1 MSGIIQRQNPAPR
14 QNSILQTIPQRSIA
28 IAGIALLGV
37 GGAMTYGWM
46 QMAAM
51 KEEAPPVARPEI
63 KTVTALGRLEPEG
76 TVVNLSAPTSSQG
89 NRVERL
95 LVKEGDRVQAGQVI
109 AILDSHDQRKAAL
122 EEAKQQVNVAQAR
135 LDTVRAGAKQGEID
149 AQKAEINRLK
159 ADRQGTI
166 DAQVATVARLQLEL
180 QNAQADFDRYQS
192 LYEEG
197 AISASER
204 DRRRLAVDTAQALVQ
219 EAQVTLNRLR
229 STTPPD
235 LNRARATLDRIAEVR
250 PVDVRSAQVE
260 VKRAI
265 AIRQQAQ
272 ASLAQAVVRSP
283 IAGEVLDIH
292 TRAGEVVSTDGIAEI
307 GQTDRMRAIAEV
319 YQSDVG
325 RVQVGQRARVSSNA
339 LSEELTGTVTRVGS
353 QVRRQTIVNTDPSA
367 NIDARTIEV
376 EIALD
381 EPSSQKAAKFTNLQ
395 VQVVIEQ

>member
-1 MSGIIQRQNPAPR
+1 MSGMIQRQN
-14 QNSILQTIPQRSIA
+14 SLLTSLSQRSLA
-28 IAGIALLGV
+28 IVGIALVGV
-37 GGAMTYGWM
+37 AGAVAYGWM
-46 QMAAM
+46 QMTAVQEDVPSIAL
-51 KEEAPPVARPEI
+51 PEI
-63 KTVTALGRLEPEG
+63 KTVTALGRLKPQG

-95 LVKEGDRVQAGQVI
+95 LVQEGDRVQVGQVI
-109 AILDSHDQRKAAL
+109 AILDSHAQRKAAL